1 MTEIVP
7 PEDKYNP
14 VPRRVVLAIATA
26 CALFAAGSESS
37 PMTVRLFAPGCGSLS
52 AHLRPTASRLIGGNP
67 AVC

>member
-26 CALFAAGSESS
+26 CALFAAGSESGNRGSVQGRRLPS
-37 PMTVRLFAPGCGSLS
+37 PYLNSGGK
-52 AHLRPTASRLIGGNP
+52 HASVGMIRRR
-67 AVC
+67 